1 MKINEHKAKDILYL
15 DVIEKW
21 TGGGGWGGG
30 GDRGKE
36 VSSQPDQ
43 GGGLRLRFLDQT
55 SPSRLVGVV
64 EC

>member
-1 MKINEHKAKDILYL
+1 MKINEHKAKYILYL

-21 TGGGGWGGG
+21 TGGGG
-30 GDRGKE
+30 GDREKE

>member
-1 MKINEHKAKDILYL
+1 M
-15 DVIEKW
+15 
-21 TGGGGWGGG
+21 GGGGG